1 MFTRGLRFGVVLVL
15 CGVAAYGIGPMLPG
29 GGCEVG
35 RRLLRQGVY
44 AAAEQ
49 EARNCAAGSERPGP
63 DADLLVA
70 ASYLNGKA
78 SSPELLATAEQLV
91 SARRTLTTGGELELA
106 ESLHNLGAIHAERGE
121 FVQALPLHEE
131 AYRLRQR
138 ELPGRRFA
146 RRRQPRL
153 RRLCRWFAWNNSSG
167 PD

>member
-15 CGVAAYGIGPMLPG
+15 CGVAAHGIGPMLPG

-35 RRLLRQGVY
+35 RRLLRQGAY

-70 ASYLNGKA
+70 ATYLNGKA

-91 SARRTLTTGGELELA
+91 FARRTSGGGLELA

-131 AYRLRQR
+131 AYRLRQHA
-138 ELPGRRFA
+138 LAGDD
-146 RRRQPRL
+146 PRL
-153 RRLCRWFAWNNSSG
+153 ADSSITSVC
-167 PD
+167 P